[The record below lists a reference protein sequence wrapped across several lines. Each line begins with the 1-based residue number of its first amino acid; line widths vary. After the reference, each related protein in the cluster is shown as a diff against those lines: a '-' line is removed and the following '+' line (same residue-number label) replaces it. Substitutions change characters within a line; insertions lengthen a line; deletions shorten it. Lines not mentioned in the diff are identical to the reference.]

1 MLPLASQ
8 QHQHQHQAV
17 DLSEMLGVLAN
28 RIGEFK
34 SLLENP
40 KSVVLSMK
48 ILFQKILS
56 F

>member
-8 QHQHQHQAV
+8 QQHHQHQQHPVV
-17 DLSEMLGVLAN
+17 DLSEMLRVLAN

-48 ILFQKILS
+48 ILF
-56 F
+56 